1 MGDGAWLSLAVNL
14 GGDAAEMPKPQGRVL
29 FASSEAAALAA
40 GEGRIE
46 SHSTVAVLEPP

>member
-1 MGDGAWLSLAVNL
+1 MGDSALLSIAVNL